1 MPHTFKVAQ
10 SEIRSSIINTL
21 LVLQMFCGNAAGTI
35 IHVTYTFRADGHLEG
50 EGHIQPLALHKQ
62 GDLPVC

>member
-35 IHVTYTFRADGHLEG
+35 IRVTYTFRADGQLEG
-50 EGHIQPLALHKQ
+50 EGHIQPLATHKQ